1 MPEPDIT
8 SRQNPRI
15 KQACALRGR
24 AARDQTQQTL
34 VYGVRESQRALEL
47 NARPTS
53 VFWCE
58 KHFRSPQASEVV
70 DRLATTGAESFSV
83 SSEVFEK
90 LAYGDRMDGVIAVFD
105 TRSPQLTNLS
115 LPQNP
120 LVAVLEGIEKPGNLG
135 AILRS
140 ADGAGIDAVVVADA
154 VIDLFNPNA
163 IRASVAAVF
172 QPNLAV
178 ASVAEVQVWLAK
190 LGLNTYAA
198 RPDATTRYY
207 QADYTQASAI
217 VLGSEAKGLTDAWNI
232 RHVQAVAIPMRGAAD
247 SLNVSTSAAVM
258 FYEARRQRDLA
269 VQRT

>member
-1 MPEPDIT
+1 MSEPDIT

-15 KQACALRGR
+15 KQACALRSR
-24 AARDQTQQTL
+24 ASRDQSQTTL
-34 VYGVRESQRALEL
+34 VYGVRESQRAFEL
-47 NARPTS
+47 SARPIC

-58 KHFRSPQASEVV
+58 KHFRSPEATQVV
-70 DRLATTGAESFSV
+70 DQLSKAGAESYSV

-90 LAYGDRMDGVIAVFD
+90 LAYGDRMDGVVAVFE
-105 TRSPQLTNLS
+105 TRSPQLTELQ
-115 LPQNP
+115 LPRNP

-140 ADGAGIDAVVVADA
+140 ADGAGVDAVVVVDA

-172 QPNLAV
+172 QPNLAI
-178 ASVAEVQVWLAK
+178 ANVAEVQNWLVT

-198 RPDATTRYY
+198 RPDATTSYY
-207 QADYTQASAI
+207 RADYTQGSAI
-217 VLGSEAKGLTDAWNI
+217 VLGSEAQGLTEAWNTS
-232 RHVQAVAIPMRGAAD
+232 HVSAVAIPMLGAAD

-269 VQRT
+269 TA